1 MRKWLAV
8 GAGVNLLLGV
18 PGVVPVWLVWYWASN
33 WPLAGLGW
41 TQGEPTENDG
51 MLPWF
56 MVATPVLV
64 LFGLAWWLVNRP
76 VRRRAEVSGRLYWS
90 VGAAATFVPT
100 GALFAVSALHG

>member
-1 MRKWLAV
+1 MRKWLAA
-8 GAGVNLLLGV
+8 GAGVNLVLGV

-41 TQGEPTENDG
+41 TQAEPTENDG

-64 LFGLAWWLVNRP
+64 LFGLGWWLVNRP
-76 VRRRAEVSGRLYWS
+76 LRRRAGVRGRVYWS
-90 VGAAATFVPT
+90 VAVAAASVPT
-100 GALFAVSALHG
+100 AALIVMDLLGD

>member
-8 GAGVNLLLGV
+8 GVGLNLFLGI

-41 TQGEPTENDG
+41 TQREPTENDG

-56 MVATPVLV
+56 IVATPVLV
-64 LFGLAWWLVNRP
+64 LFGLVWWLANRP
-76 VRRRAEVSGRLYWS
+76 VRRRAGGSGRLYWS
-90 VGAAATFVPT
+90 VGAVAALAPA
-100 GALFAVSALHG
+100 GALFVSTAVRG

>member
-8 GAGVNLLLGV
+8 GAGLNLVLGV
-18 PGVVPVWLVWYWASN
+18 PGVVPMWLVWYWMVN

-41 TQGEPTENDG
+41 AQREPTENDG

-64 LFGLAWWLVNRP
+64 LFALVWRAANRP
-76 VRRRAEVSGRLYWS
+76 VRRRAEVSGQLYWS
-90 VGAAATFVPT
+90 VGAVATFAPT
-100 GALFAVSALHG
+100 GALFVSSAVNG